1 MNPFRQ
7 LSAETPC
14 MGCRTMDIFHVAC
27 AVEIGASEFLTFD
40 RRQSTLA
47 AHANLKVSMLA

>member
-1 MNPFRQ
+1 
-7 LSAETPC
+7 
-14 MGCRTMDIFHVAC
+14 MDIFHVAC